1 MKAQLQRCKRRGHRR
16 RAGRCTAA
24 GGSSACGRP
33 TGAHSRCRRGGRCG
47 LRRHFGILLGGR
59 HCRDEALERGRVAN
73 SLRTSCRC
81 STGGGGGGGGGG
93 FGRLDRACLGLG
105 VVLKE
110 LIIHAVVHVIIVIA
124 LFLAATAAIAVL
136 VFLARSLA
144 LCRACRLELRLGS
157 RNVRLH
163 FGRRGLGRPS
173 QQSPRALCRALCVAT
188 VQAEA
193 AARAKWRRA
202 VRASKRR

>member
-1 MKAQLQRCKRRGHRR
+1 
-16 RAGRCTAA
+16 
-24 GGSSACGRP
+24 
-33 TGAHSRCRRGGRCG
+33 
-47 LRRHFGILLGGR
+47 
-59 HCRDEALERGRVAN
+59 
-73 SLRTSCRC
+73 
-81 STGGGGGGGGGG
+81 
-93 FGRLDRACLGLG
+93 
-105 VVLKE
+105 
-110 LIIHAVVHVIIVIA
+110 VHVIIVIA

-173 QQSPRALCRALCVAT
+173 QRSPRALCRALCVAT

-202 VRASKRR
+202 GRASKRR